1 MNQRPSIL
9 RTPVDLV
16 KLCAVQWSAAELHVG
31 LEGGVDADDGTSA
44 VAGVFS
50 ARFMPAPVT
59 TTGPRRTS
67 GMTLVAAAVPASAGA
82 VKETVE
88 ACGGPTIL
96 SLVGLK
102 DDRDRGVAD
111 GDDRSGEGSMSDLAW
126 RSERRARGDAPV
138 AAASGQSCGGGGN
151 PATRERRRD
160 AEQVRRGEAPPSS
173 SSVTSSAVPRAP
185 ACGVRR
191 SGEVHL
197 DKGDERVLT
206 EKAAGTKSGHAVPT

>member
-1 MNQRPSIL
+1 
-9 RTPVDLV
+9 
-16 KLCAVQWSAAELHVG
+16 VG

-96 SLVGLK
+96 SLVGLE

-111 GDDRSGEGSMSDLAW
+111 EDDRSGEWSMSDLAW

-151 PATRERRRD
+151 PATREQRRD
-160 AEQVRRGEAPPSS
+160 AEQVRRGRRRRRPP
-173 SSVTSSAVPRAP
+173 P
-185 ACGVRR
+185 
-191 SGEVHL
+191 
-197 DKGDERVLT
+197 
-206 EKAAGTKSGHAVPT
+206 

>member
-9 RTPVDLV
+9 CTPVDLV

-88 ACGGPTIL
+88 ACGGPT
-96 SLVGLK
+96 G
-102 DDRDRGVAD
+102 DGRGVW
-111 GDDRSGEGSMSDLAW
+111 GTYHPLPCRP
-126 RSERRARGDAPV
+126 RG
-138 AAASGQSCGGGGN
+138 
-151 PATRERRRD
+151 
-160 AEQVRRGEAPPSS
+160 
-173 SSVTSSAVPRAP
+173 
-185 ACGVRR
+185 
-191 SGEVHL
+191 
-197 DKGDERVLT
+197 
-206 EKAAGTKSGHAVPT
+206 